1 MLLDASFLI
10 DLMEGQPGAVA
21 LATAIDAEGDRL
33 RIPAPVLFELWV
45 GASRAGGRTSDREQL
60 ELLETSY
67 ETVEFDAA
75 DARSAGT
82 LQATLRRAGR
92 ALGTVDAQLAGMALA
107 RSETLVT
114 GDERLMSIGH
124 SVPVR
129 TSRAKKTGGT

>member
-10 DLMEGQPGAVA
+10 DLMEGQPEAVA
-21 LATAIDAEGDRL
+21 LAAAIDSEGARL
-33 RIPAPVLFELWV
+33 RLPTPVLFELWV
-45 GASRAGGRTSDREQL
+45 GASRVGGRTSDREQL

-67 ETVEFDAA
+67 EAVELAAA

-107 RSETLVT
+107 RSEELVT
-114 GDERLMSIGH
+114 GDELIMGIGH
-124 SVPVR
+124 GVPVR
-129 TSRAKKTGGT
+129 AYRRKKSGGT

>member
-10 DLMEGQPGAVA
+10 DLMEGQPEAVA
-21 LATAIDAEGDRL
+21 LAAALDAEGDRL
-33 RIPAPVLFELWV
+33 RVPAPVLFELWV
-45 GASRAGGRTSDREQL
+45 GAARAGGRTSDRQQL

-67 ETVEFDAA
+67 DVVEFDGA

-107 RSETLVT
+107 QSEALVT
-114 GDERLMSIGH
+114 GDELIMGIGH
-124 SVPVR
+124 GVPVR
-129 TSRAKKTGGT
+129 TYRAKKKGGT